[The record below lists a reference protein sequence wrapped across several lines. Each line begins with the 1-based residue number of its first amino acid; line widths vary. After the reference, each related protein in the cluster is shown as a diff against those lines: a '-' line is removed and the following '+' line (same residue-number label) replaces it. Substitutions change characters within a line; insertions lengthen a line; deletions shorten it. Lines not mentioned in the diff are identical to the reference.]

1 MRYSFNGVICCSV
14 VAMAIGT
21 TCAPAYAQDSG
32 DGDAVSAPV
41 AGVGDIVVTA
51 QRREQKLQDVGVSVI
66 ATTGD
71 ELRAAGV
78 MDSKDIAKIAA
89 GVVFD
94 STAGGSLNA
103 NLTIRGVAQSD
114 FSAFQESPNSIYID
128 DVYLASSAAAAFSF
142 YDLARIEVL
151 RGPQGTLFGKASSG
165 GLANFI
171 SERPTSQFEAY
182 AEAGVG
188 RFDQVYL
195 EGAVSGPISDRVRA
209 RFSGRVERADGW
221 FQNEAAGG
229 KDTFETR
236 NWGVRGQIEAD
247 LTDTLEARLQVSY
260 DKSPRHSEGTYKVTP
275 WYYDAN
281 GQPLPLPADVDYYG
295 TGPGNDLVGY
305 RDPYSDKQTGEFNNE
320 GFIAKERFSPTLYLT
335 WNAEN
340 FSVSSITNYTKFKID
355 YREDCDGTPVN
366 FCLYDV
372 GQNLDQY
379 SQELRINGSSGNL
392 NYTAGV
398 FYLNVDQLSPQRFA
412 YFIQQNNDY
421 AYDATDDMR
430 QKTEDIGVFGH
441 LEYDVTS
448 QIKFTVGARWTKTRK
463 EFDSTLLFAELGN
476 GYNVPAGTGSVF
488 YTPPLVAYAF
498 NTQTAPNQAL
508 VTKGMWSGKVQIDY
522 KPNQNVLL
530 YASVSRG
537 VKGPGFNA
545 NLGGL
550 LDFNNT
556 GYRDEYVLAYEGGTK
571 LRLFDGRATLN
582 TGAFYYDYHRFQGFG
597 FIGIS
602 SLVGNYKSSFYGF
615 ETELNAKLPFLIDVR
630 LGAAYLDTKVEDV
643 QTAYNG
649 VRDQQSVGAPEW
661 QINGNITKTIE
672 FGEDE
677 LVLGWS
683 FDYVDDRY
691 SSIDNNAAT
700 FVPGSF
706 VHDARITYRIPDKGL
721 EVSAFVNNISD
732 TERMNFVFD
741 YIHTTGSKLES
752 YAKPRWWGVSVRKE
766 F

>member
-1 MRYSFNGVICCSV
+1 MSNSFCS
-14 VAMAIGT
+14 IG
-21 TCAPAYAQDSG
+21 CSSLFALAAALACSPAHAQSAAP
-32 DGDAVSAPV
+32 DAKAS
-41 AGVGDIVVTA
+41 GVGEIVVTA
-51 QRREQKLQDVGVSVI
+51 QRREQKLQDVGVSVL
-66 ATTGD
+66 AASGE

-78 MDSKDIAKIAA
+78 VDSKDIAKIAA

-114 FSAFQESPNSIYID
+114 FSAFQESPNSVYID

-171 SERPTSQFEAY
+171 SQRPTDQLEGY
-182 AEAGVG
+182 AEAGIG
-188 RFDQVYL
+188 RFDQLYF
-195 EGAVSGPISDRVRA
+195 EGAISGPISDRVRA
-209 RFSGRVERADGW
+209 RLSGRVERADGW
-221 FQNEAAGG
+221 FRNENVNGR
-229 KDTFETR
+229 DTFETR

-247 LTDTLEARLQVSY
+247 LTDNLEARLQVSY
-260 DKSPRHSEGTYKVTP
+260 DKSPRHAEGTYKVTP
-275 WYYDAN
+275 WYYDAD
-281 GQPLPLPADVDYYG
+281 GQPQPLPADVDYYG
-295 TGPGNDLVGY
+295 TGPGNDIVGY
-305 RDPYSDKQTGEFNNE
+305 RDTIKNKQAGSFNND
-320 GFIAKERFSPTLYLT
+320 GFLEKERFSPTMYLV
-335 WNAEN
+335 WKGDN
-340 FSVSSITNYTKFKID
+340 FSVTSISNYTKFKIN

-379 SQELRINGSSGNL
+379 SQELRINGDVGPL
-392 NYTAGV
+392 NYTAGIY
-398 FYLNVDQLSPQRFA
+398 YLNVDQLSPQRFA
-412 YFIQQNNDY
+412 YFIRENNDF
-421 AYDATDDMR
+421 AYDATDNMR
-430 QKTEDIGVFGH
+430 QKTKDIGIFGH
-441 LEYDVTS
+441 IEYELSRQFKV
-448 QIKFTVGARWTKTRK
+448 TVGARWTRTRK
-463 EFDSTLLFAELGN
+463 EFDSTLLFTEAGN
-476 GYNVPAGTGSVF
+476 GPGLGSTI
-488 YTPPLVAYAF
+488 YSPPLVAYEF
-498 NTQTAPNQAL
+498 NRNTAPDQAIQ
-508 VTKGMWSGKVQIDY
+508 KKSMWSGKAQIDY
-522 KPNQNVLL
+522 KPNDDVLL

-550 LDFNNT
+550 LTFDNT
-556 GYRDEYVLAYEGGTK
+556 GYRDEHVWAYEGGAK
-571 LRLFDGRATLN
+571 LRLFNGRATLN
-582 TGAFYYDYHRFQGFG
+582 TGAFYYDYHNFQGFG

-602 SLVGNYKSSFYGF
+602 SLVGNYASTFYGL
-615 ETELNAKLPFLIDVR
+615 ETELNAKLPFNVDVR
-630 LGAAYLDTKVEDV
+630 LGAAYLHTKVKDV

-649 VRDQQSVGAPEW
+649 VRDQESVGAPKW
-661 QINGNITKTIE
+661 QVNGNITKT
-672 FGEDE
+672 FE
-677 LVLGWS
+677 LGDDKLMIGWS

-706 VHDARITYRIPDKGL
+706 VHDARITYRMPDKGL
-721 EVSAFVNNISD
+721 ELSAFVNNISD
-732 TERMNFVFD
+732 TDRMNFVFD

>member
-1 MRYSFNGVICCSV
+1 MRYSFNGAVCCSV
-14 VAMAIGT
+14 VAMAIGSV
-21 TCAPAYAQDSG
+21 CAPAYAQDSG
-32 DGDAVSAPV
+32 DGDAASAPV

-171 SERPTSQFEAY
+171 SNRPTSQFEAY
-182 AEAGVG
+182 AEAGIG
-188 RFDQVYL
+188 RFDQFYL

-275 WYYDAN
+275 WYYDAD
-281 GQPLPLPADVDYYG
+281 GQPLPLPANIDYYG

-320 GFIAKERFSPTLYLT
+320 GFIEKERFSPTLYLT
-335 WNAEN
+335 WNGDN
-340 FSVSSITNYTKFKID
+340 FTVSSISNYTKFKID

-366 FCLYDV
+366 FCIYDV

-412 YFIQQNNDY
+412 YFIQENNDF
-421 AYDATDDMR
+421 AYDATDDKR
-430 QKTEDIGVFGH
+430 RKT
-441 LEYDVTS
+441 L
-448 QIKFTVGARWTKTRK
+448 
-463 EFDSTLLFAELGN
+463 
-476 GYNVPAGTGSVF
+476 
-488 YTPPLVAYAF
+488 AF
-498 NTQTAPNQAL
+498 
-508 VTKGMWSGKVQIDY
+508 S
-522 KPNQNVLL
+522 
-530 YASVSRG
+530 
-537 VKGPGFNA
+537 
-545 NLGGL
+545 
-550 LDFNNT
+550 
-556 GYRDEYVLAYEGGTK
+556 
-571 LRLFDGRATLN
+571 
-582 TGAFYYDYHRFQGFG
+582 
-597 FIGIS
+597 GIS
-602 SLVGNYKSSFYGF
+602 NM
-615 ETELNAKLPFLIDVR
+615 T
-630 LGAAYLDTKVEDV
+630 
-643 QTAYNG
+643 
-649 VRDQQSVGAPEW
+649 
-661 QINGNITKTIE
+661 
-672 FGEDE
+672 
-677 LVLGWS
+677 
-683 FDYVDDRY
+683 
-691 SSIDNNAAT
+691 
-700 FVPGSF
+700 
-706 VHDARITYRIPDKGL
+706 
-721 EVSAFVNNISD
+721 
-732 TERMNFVFD
+732 
-741 YIHTTGSKLES
+741 
-752 YAKPRWWGVSVRKE
+752 
-766 F
+766 